1 MVIMIIFKVK
11 KLLKKFVFSLQEE
24 GWKPALKKTK
34 RKIIKILTGKSSSEF
49 EEQVIESAKL
59 AEPRPLEIASSDDPL
74 VSIIIPAYNQF
85 AYTFNCLESL
95 SVNLS
100 SDLAYEIIIVNDAS
114 TDDTLEQLAT
124 LVKGI
129 KVLTNAENSGFI
141 RSCNYGA
148 SQAKGQYLYF
158 LNNDTRILENCLESL
173 LKLIVNNPQVGA
185 VGSKLIYANGKQ
197 QEAGGIIWNS
207 ADGWNYGRLDSP
219 EEPEYNYVRPV
230 DYCSGASLLVP
241 TELFKQLGGF
251 SPDFIP
257 AYYEDT
263 DLCFAIRELGYQVLY
278 QPQSNVI
285 HYEGITSGTDL
296 SSGIKQYQVINQTKF
311 REKWSKVLTKH
322 LDNDAN
328 NVPKAARRLQGNPT
342 ILVIDSYVPLYDRE
356 SGCVRLLNI
365 LKLLLNLGYSVIF
378 FPDNGYPEQPYTSV
392 LQQLGIEV
400 IYGTAQ
406 RYNLEEKLIKYLPL
420 IDGVWL
426 CRPEL
431 CDKYMDLIR
440 LKTKAPIIYDTI
452 DLHFLRLK
460 RQKDYLDPSYQNT
473 SWSWETYQKLE
484 LNYANQ
490 ADATV
495 VVTEDEK
502 QVLSSLG
509 VKNVWVI
516 PNIHE
521 EISLSEKVAFDQ
533 RSGLVF
539 IGSYNHPPN
548 IDAVKWLCLEI
559 MPLVWASR
567 PDITVNLLGSNLKDE
582 VKELASDRVV
592 VTGYVP
598 EVEPYFQESRV
609 FVAPLRFGAGMKGK
623 IGQSLSLGLPTITTR
638 IGAEGM
644 GLIDHQDVLIAD
656 TAEEFAQAVI
666 ELYDNRELWQ
676 KLADNSLETIKRY
689 QPATVQTNL
698 QALLSNL
705 GIIAKDS

>member
-158 LNNDTRILENCLESL
+158 LNNDTRILENCIESL

-185 VGSKLIYANGKQ
+185 VGSKLIYANSKQ

-251 SPDFIP
+251 SQDFIP

-328 NVPKAARRLQGNPT
+328 NVPKAARRLQGKPT

-400 IYGTAQ
+400 IYGTPQ

-440 LKTKAPIIYDTI
+440 LKTKVPIIYDTI

-490 ADATV
+490 AEATV

-521 EISLSEKVAFDQ
+521 EIYLSEKVAFDQ

-582 VKELASDRVV
+582 VKELASDKVV

-598 EVEPYFQESRV
+598 EVEPYFQKSRV

>member
-114 TDDTLEQLAT
+114 TDETLEQLAT

-158 LNNDTRILENCLESL
+158 LNNDTRILENCIESL

-185 VGSKLIYANGKQ
+185 VGSKLIYANSKQ

-251 SPDFIP
+251 SQDFIP

-328 NVPKAARRLQGNPT
+328 NVPKAARRLQGKPT

-400 IYGTAQ
+400 IYGTPQ

-440 LKTKAPIIYDTI
+440 LKTKVPIIYDTI

-490 ADATV
+490 AEATV

-521 EISLSEKVAFDQ
+521 EIYLSEKVAFDQ

-582 VKELASDRVV
+582 VKELASDKVV

-598 EVEPYFQESRV
+598 EVEPYFQKSRV